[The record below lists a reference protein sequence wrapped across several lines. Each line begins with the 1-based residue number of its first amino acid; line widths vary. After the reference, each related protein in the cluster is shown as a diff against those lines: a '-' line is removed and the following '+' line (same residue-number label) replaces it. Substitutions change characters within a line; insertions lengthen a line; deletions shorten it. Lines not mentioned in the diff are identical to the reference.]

1 VESEGCPINIRVLC
15 TLAYYITTA
24 SLVSGIMNVQGI
36 MTCSTGLVVNKLE
49 NSDTL
54 LHTDLSMIT
63 LKYPKA

>member
-1 VESEGCPINIRVLC
+1 
-15 TLAYYITTA
+15 
-24 SLVSGIMNVQGI
+24 MNVQGI